1 MKRNYLEPSHISLT
15 LVFIS
20 SIWPCLPQT
29 VAGYVRAQ
37 GKSAQADGKSA
48 SYRIGT
54 QAPAKRS
61 NSSFLWANWNSPH
74 RLSILS
80 MTSRVRT
87 TLQSPPITNIAVMVR
102 DRSRPTLVVRAGLQ
116 PPISVYCTQFF
127 FCLHLF
133 WADACLAT
141 PAVDGNSFHS
151 GGRLTNDLQF
161 SLLVQRA
168 SVGRYCSCLCIP
180 TVQI

>member
-1 MKRNYLEPSHISLT
+1 MSGRRGSPHKQTARVQAIGLEPRHLPKGVTLPFYEPIEIHLT
-15 LVFIS
+15 GCPFCQWQAES
-20 SIWPCLPQT
+20 GQPCNP
-29 VAGYVRAQ
+29 
-37 GKSAQADGKSA
+37 
-48 SYRIGT
+48 
-54 QAPAKRS
+54 
-61 NSSFLWANWNSPH
+61 
-74 RLSILS
+74 
-80 MTSRVRT
+80 
-87 TLQSPPITNIAVMVR
+87 PPITNIAVMVR

-151 GGRLTNDLQF
+151 GGRLTNDLQLL
-161 SLLVQRA
+161 LLVQRA

>member
-1 MKRNYLEPSHISLT
+1 MILVLFCRFCYTPKDKKKNLRGAAAKIPRFFRIFRAVRNNKRNYLEPSHISLT

-61 NSSFLWANWNSPH
+61 NSSFL
-74 RLSILS
+74 
-80 MTSRVRT
+80 
-87 TLQSPPITNIAVMVR
+87 
-102 DRSRPTLVVRAGLQ
+102 
-116 PPISVYCTQFF
+116 
-127 FCLHLF
+127 
-133 WADACLAT
+133 
-141 PAVDGNSFHS
+141 
-151 GGRLTNDLQF
+151 
-161 SLLVQRA
+161 
-168 SVGRYCSCLCIP
+168 
-180 TVQI
+180 